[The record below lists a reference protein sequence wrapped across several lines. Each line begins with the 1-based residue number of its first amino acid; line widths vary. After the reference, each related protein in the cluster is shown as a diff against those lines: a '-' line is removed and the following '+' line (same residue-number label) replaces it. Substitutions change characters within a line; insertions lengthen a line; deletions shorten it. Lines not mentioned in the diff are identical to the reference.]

1 MKKIVNSSVFSAML
15 ILVLFGACSQ
25 KQEAGK
31 NEKVTLSVYCSK
43 DGWRDV
49 FLTVAQKIGEDH
61 GFEIDL
67 VTLPNEQIEPVISVK
82 LATNDPPDLF
92 LSNTPQTVE
101 QYNATQTCLPLDDQ
115 PWVPRLAAPDL
126 LRYKG
131 DGKIYGMPSRE
142 SSSFFGGAYYN
153 KALMEEC
160 GIYNPEPKT
169 YREFLDILETIKRA
183 GHTPIY
189 MTDKD
194 GWCTQVWTTV
204 GWGVVL
210 DDRKDT
216 IYDQL
221 NSNRIKFADIPELVT
236 VLEQLGD
243 LYKAGYVNEDHM
255 SQTYDTAKVA
265 VGEGR
270 AVMAIQGE
278 WFATDLNAVYPN
290 VELGSFAIPFL
301 DKMMIGNGA
310 YVTGWFVPKGKNSE
324 KALEFLNY
332 WSQIEYQ
339 NMIYKETPG
348 FPGFTDADGGVVLPS
363 IKNIVEKYVDT
374 GKYTPEFDAYF
385 DSARPIMN
393 DYLFGNIQ
401 EVAAGSKTA
410 REALEDWDSKFS
422 QFMKDKEVP
431 GF

>member
-1 MKKIVNSSVFSAML
+1 MKKTFLVLISLSVFML
-15 ILVLFGACSQ
+15 LSCGNSGGTGAQ
-25 KQEAGK
+25 
-31 NEKVTLSVYCSK
+31 NEKITLSVYCSK
-43 DGWRDV
+43 DGWRDI
-49 FLTVAQKIGEDH
+49 FLTVAQKIEEDH
-61 GFEIDL
+61 GIAIDL

-92 LSNTPQTVE
+92 LSNAPQTVD
-101 QYNATQTCLPLDDQ
+101 QYNATQTCLPLDGES
-115 PWVPRLAAPDL
+115 WVSRLAAPDL

-131 DGKIYGMPSRE
+131 DGKIYAMPSRE

-153 KALMEEC
+153 KALMEQC
-160 GIYNPEPKT
+160 GLYNPEPKT
-169 YREFLDILETIKRA
+169 FREFLDILEKIKQA

-204 GWGVVL
+204 GWGVAL
-210 DDRKDT
+210 DAKKDT
-216 IYDQL
+216 VYEQL
-221 NSNRIKFADIPELVT
+221 NSNRIKFAAIPELVT
-236 VLEQLGD
+236 VLQQLGD
-243 LYKAGYVNEDHM
+243 LYSAGYVNEDHM

-278 WFATDLNAVYPN
+278 WFATDLNVVYPD
-290 VELGSFAIPFL
+290 VELGSFGIPFL
-301 DKMMIGNGA
+301 DKMMIGTGA
-310 YVTGWFVPKGKNSE
+310 YVTGWFVPKGKNSA

-332 WSQIEYQ
+332 WSQSEYQ
-339 NMIYKETPG
+339 NIIFRETPG
-348 FPGFTDADGGVVLPS
+348 FPGFVDADGGNVLPG
-363 IKNIVEKYVDT
+363 IKNIVEKYIDT

-410 REALEDWDSKFS
+410 QEALADWDSKFS